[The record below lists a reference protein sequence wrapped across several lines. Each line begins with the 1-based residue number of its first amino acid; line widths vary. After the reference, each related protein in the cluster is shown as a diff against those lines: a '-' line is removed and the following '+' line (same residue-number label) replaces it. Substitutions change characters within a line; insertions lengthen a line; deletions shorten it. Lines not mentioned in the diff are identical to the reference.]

1 MLYNLES
8 WLLNSKAQ
16 EVPWWCCLQT
26 LGYQPKHL
34 GTLSFALPLSRHCNV
49 CLVHVDDNIVASGC
63 MAFARPSSAA
73 VLGFLYIKFHTPVVE
88 QVVHEDE
95 TAEHRRERTSTPK
108 TTRHTSP
115 QERTRIDK
123 HLNKNSK
130 TEDSR
135 RVQIQFKFK
144 TTSTKFQEHATNK
157 HVMILSCRGV
167 SYGIAIFLMTPW
179 QLHHWIIF
187 IP

>member
-1 MLYNLES
+1 M
-8 WLLNSKAQ
+8 
-16 EVPWWCCLQT
+16 
-26 LGYQPKHL
+26 
-34 GTLSFALPLSRHCNV
+34 

-73 VLGFLYIKFHTPVVE
+73 VLGFLCIKLHTTDSLE
-88 QVVHEDE
+88 QVVHEDQ

-115 QERTRIDK
+115 QERTRTDK
-123 HLNKNSK
+123 HLNKNSPRQK
-130 TEDSR
+130 
-135 RVQIQFKFK
+135 VQEEFK
-144 TTSTKFQEHATNK
+144 TSSSSRQLQTKFQEHATNK
-157 HVMILSCRGV
+157 HVMILSCKGI
-167 SYGIAIFLMTPW
+167 SYGSAISQTLL